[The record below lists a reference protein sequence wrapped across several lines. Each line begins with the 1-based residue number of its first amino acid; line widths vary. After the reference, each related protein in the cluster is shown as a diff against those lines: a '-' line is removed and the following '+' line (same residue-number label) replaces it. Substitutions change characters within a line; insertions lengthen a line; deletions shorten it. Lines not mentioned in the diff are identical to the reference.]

1 MSTNVSS
8 IPKIPEL
15 NKKLLFTAFMLVCYR
30 LGVFVPIPGIDP
42 EQISRL
48 FEQTSGTI
56 FDILNMFS
64 GGALEQASI
73 FALGVMPYI
82 TSSIIMSLL
91 VKAFPTLEAMQKE
104 GEAGRRKINQYSR
117 YGTILICLVQGFML
131 AITLESGGF
140 GEAGIGSSIATD
152 PGWGFRLTTVITL
165 TSGAMLVMWIGEQI
179 TEHGIGNGISL
190 IIAVS
195 ILSGIP
201 GGFWNMVRL
210 IRTDEL
216 TVLGLIIIF
225 IFLLFI
231 IGLIV
236 FVERSYRKIP
246 VQYPRRVIG
255 RKVYGGQTSHLPLKT
270 NPAGVIPPI
279 FASSLLIFPATILAF
294 IDIPVLRNVSEAMF
308 SNIIFYNLIFAGLI
322 IFFAYF
328 YTAII
333 YDPDDLAENLRK
345 NGGNIPGI
353 RPGKKTSEY
362 IGVILGRITFIGAIY
377 VAAVC
382 VLPAF
387 LEREPF
393 NLPFYFGGTSLLIVV
408 GVTLDFLQQI
418 ESFLITHS
426 YEGFVKKKGM
436 KGPKRFNV

>member
-1 MSTNVSS
+1 MSSNISS
-8 IPKIPEL
+8 LPKIPEL
-15 NKKLLFTAFMLVCYR
+15 NKRLIFTALMLIIYR

-48 FEQTSGTI
+48 FEQTQGTI

-64 GGALEQASI
+64 GGALKQASV
-73 FALGVMPYI
+73 FALGVMPFI
-82 TSSIIMSLL
+82 TASIIMSLL
-91 VKAFPTLEAMQKE
+91 VKAFPSLEAMQKE
-104 GEAGRRKINQYSR
+104 GETGRRKINQYSR
-117 YGTILICLVQGFML
+117 YGTVLICVVQGFML
-131 AITLESGGF
+131 AMTLENGGF
-140 GEAGIGSSIATD
+140 GASTGGSIAMN

-165 TSGAMLVMWIGEQI
+165 TAGSLFIMWLGEQI
-179 TEHGIGNGISL
+179 SERGVGNGISL
-190 IIAVS
+190 IIAAS
-195 ILSGIP
+195 ILAGIP
-201 GGFWNMVRL
+201 GAFWNMVRL
-210 IRTDEL
+210 VTTGEL
-216 TVLGLIIIF
+216 TVLGVLLIF
-225 IFLLFI
+225 ILLAIVVAF
-231 IGLIV
+231 IV

-255 RKVYGGQTSHLPLKT
+255 RKVFGGQASHLPLKT

-279 FASSLLIFPATILAF
+279 FASSLLIFPATLVNFVDLPILRT
-294 IDIPVLRNVSEAMF
+294 ISDS
-308 SNIIFYNLIFAGLI
+308 IFQNLYIYNTIFAILI
-322 IFFAYF
+322 IFFSYF

-353 RPGKKTSEY
+353 RPGKRTSEY
-362 IGVILGRITFIGAIY
+362 IAKILTRITFIGAIY
-377 VAAVC
+377 LAGVC

-393 NLPFYFGGTSLLIVV
+393 NLPFYFGGTSLLIVI

-426 YEGFVKKKGM
+426 YEGFVSKKGM
-436 KGPKRFNV
+436 KGPKRYGF

>member
-15 NKKLLFTAFMLVCYR
+15 NKRLLFTAFMLIIYR
-30 LGVFVPIPGIDP
+30 LGVFIPIPGIDP

-48 FEQTSGTI
+48 FEQTQGTI

-131 AITLESGGF
+131 ALTLESGGF
-140 GEAGIGSSIATD
+140 GAAGIGTSVATE
-152 PGWGFRLTTVITL
+152 PGWGFRLTTVLTL
-165 TSGAMLVMWIGEQI
+165 TAGSMFVMWLGEQI

-195 ILSGIP
+195 ILAGIP
-201 GGFWNMVRL
+201 GAFWNMVRL
-210 IRTDEL
+210 VTTEEL
-216 TVLGLIIIF
+216 TVLGVVLI
-225 IFLLFI
+225 LLFL
-231 IGLIV
+231 GMLVSMIV

-294 IDIPVLRNVSEAMF
+294 IDIPILRNISEAIF
-308 SNIIFYNLIFAGLI
+308 QNVVFYNIIFAALI
-322 IFFAYF
+322 IFFCYF

-353 RPGKKTSEY
+353 RPGKKTAEY
-362 IGVILGRITFIGAIY
+362 IGVILNRITFIGAIY

-393 NLPFYFGGTSLLIVV
+393 NLPFYFGGTSLLIVI

-436 KGPKRFNV
+436 KGPKRFGV

>member
-1 MSTNVSS
+1 MSTSVSS

-15 NKKLLFTAFMLVCYR
+15 NKKLLFTAFMLVVYR

-140 GEAGIGSSIATD
+140 GEAGIGSSVATD

-165 TSGAMLVMWIGEQI
+165 TAGAMLVMWIGEQI

-190 IIAVS
+190 IIAIS
-195 ILSGIP
+195 ILSGVP

-216 TVLGLIIIF
+216 TVLGLVIIF
-225 IFLLFI
+225 IFLLLI

-294 IDIPVLRNVSEAMF
+294 IDIPVLRNISEAMF

>member
-165 TSGAMLVMWIGEQI
+165 TAGAMLVMWIGEQI

-294 IDIPVLRNVSEAMF
+294 IDIPVLRNISEAMF